1 MKESII
7 IRNVGPLQDIYIEE
21 IKPFTV
27 LIGESASGKSTMMK
41 VVVLMRYLYKML
53 NIRWFLKNAGINRSP
68 FRLKIDN
75 LLQDDLAIYLRNNRQ
90 AFIRYEVNV
99 EGRIYAIEYSN
110 GKLITDQTTKI
121 PNNHLLFLKESWIS
135 ETRNVIPVWMS
146 NAVSNRKGELGFY
159 FHETLTDFGQ
169 ATDVIREMDLGYVGM
184 TFRVS
189 KQNGRKK
196 FFVSPKDGS
205 YEPTE
210 LKFASSGIQTSV
222 PLTLLTHYFSHE
234 FSFKEAGRRSILAYL
249 YEQDRLSDYRPEMEV
264 MDMQKRV
271 HLHIEEPELSLFPS
285 AQCAMIDEMV
295 HTAFQMKPND
305 RTINIMMAT
314 HSPYIVNYLNVIL
327 HQKNAERAQ
336 LNGEQVGA
344 YRIYD
349 GRLQNLVA
357 QSDTGE
363 WFVNTSDMTEQMK
376 IIFEEYRALKG
387 L

>member
-90 AFIRYEVNV
+90 AFIRYEVSV
-99 EGRIYAIEYSN
+99 EGRVYAIEYSN

-205 YEPTE
+205 SEPTE

-327 HQKNAERAQ
+327 HQKNSERAQ

>member
-90 AFIRYEVNV
+90 AFIRYEVSV
-99 EGRIYAIEYSN
+99 EGKIYAIEYSN

-295 HTAFQMKPND
+295 HTAFQRKPND

-327 HQKNAERAQ
+327 HQKNSERAQ

-376 IIFEEYRALKG
+376 IIFEEYRTLKG